1 MSDYHD
7 RLYQRYASS
16 HFYYR
21 DLAAADQLYARL
33 APFYARNYRELLPA
47 DRAAALLDVACGTG
61 DFCYYL
67 QQAGYTHVNGIDLS
81 PEMVEACHARGLTS
95 VLHGDVF
102 DYLAAHPDTFELI
115 TAHHFIEHLTKPRIF
130 DFLDAAL
137 IALRPGGRL
146 VLTTP
151 NAASLFGARDRYIDF
166 THEVGFTPESLT
178 QVMNATDYGNV
189 RMLAVR
195 PVAGSWRGV
204 VRNGL
209 WHLTQGLSRLALA
222 IEGRPLMRPV
232 ITSASLIGEGEKPAG
247 KSS

>member
-21 DLAAADQLYARL
+21 DLATADQEYARL
-33 APFYARNYRELLPA
+33 APFYARNY
-47 DRAAALLDVACGTG
+47 AALLPTSRDAAILDIACGTG

-81 PEMVEACHARGLTS
+81 PEMVEACHARGLAG
-95 VLHGDVF
+95 VIHGDVF
-102 DYLAAHPDTFELI
+102 DYLATQPNTFDLI

-151 NAASLFGARDRYIDF
+151 NAASLFGARDIFVDF

-178 QVMNATDYGNV
+178 QVMQATDYSEV
-189 RMLAVR
+189 RTLAVR
-195 PVAGSWRGV
+195 PVVGSWRGIA
-204 VRNGL
+204 RNGL
-209 WHLTQGLSRLALA
+209 WHMAQILSRVALA

-232 ITSASLIGEGEKPAG
+232 ITSASLIGVGEKTQG
-247 KSS
+247 ESL